1 MNQRSTTS
9 QICHSYRIEIE
20 VLTPLHVG
28 SGEPN
33 LTYDYDFAVD
43 RGQVWVIDQARMLS
57 RLSDD
62 QLEASIDAKITHVLR
77 PAQFRDCSRY
87 SLVVP
92 PGPVPQE
99 IYPCVKDLRDRP
111 YLPGSTLKGALRTAL
126 AWDRCAAESRLL
138 EAVSQPPPPGQRSGP
153 KFAASPIEKRLFG
166 PNPNHDLLRA
176 LSVSDCTG
184 VDVRPSLSAVSL
196 LTLRG
201 DSLAPKG
208 PGFRFYVETVPPGA
222 RLLGTL
228 RLDDYLFT
236 PQAARAGLGDKR
248 SWIDEFDRAC
258 RSLATSLLRRE
269 IEFYSQARHSRAQ
282 QECERLRQV
291 VRSLGDGQFLLQI
304 GWGTGWASKTIGT
317 RLPEASLAALVRRF
331 NLDRGRRH
339 PVFPKTRRLV
349 ELQGSPS
356 TPPGWVKITL
366 KGESR

>member
-1 MNQRSTTS
+1 MNHRSTMN

-20 VLTPLHVG
+20 VLTPVHVG

-33 LTYDYDFAVD
+33 LAYDLDFAVD
-43 RGQVWVIDQARMLS
+43 RGQVWVIDQAKMLS
-57 RLSDD
+57 RLSDE
-62 QLEASIDAKITHVLR
+62 QLEASIDAKITHILR
-77 PAQFRDCSRY
+77 PAQFRDFSRY

-92 PGPVPQE
+92 SGPLPQE

-126 AWDRCAAESRLL
+126 AWEHSTESRLL
-138 EAVSQPPPPGQRSGP
+138 ESVSQPAPPGQRSSP
-153 KFAASPIEKRLFG
+153 KFAARQLEQSLFG
-166 PNPNHDLLRA
+166 PDPNHDLLRA

-184 VDVRPSLSAVSL
+184 ADVRPILSAVSL

-208 PGFRFYVETVPPGA
+208 QGFRFYVETLPPGA
-222 RLLGTL
+222 ALVGTL
-228 RLDDYLFT
+228 RMDDYLFT
-236 PQAARAGLGDKR
+236 PQAARAALRDKR

-269 IEFYSQARHSRAQ
+269 IEFHSRARHSRAQ

-291 VRSLGDGQFLLQI
+291 NRSLGEGQFLLQI

-317 RLPEASLAALVRRF
+317 RLPEASLSALVRRF

-349 ELQGSPS
+349 EVQGSPS
-356 TPPGWVKITL
+356 TPLGWVKVTL
-366 KGESR
+366 KGDSR